1 MRARSRA
8 GEKAHN
14 CNSFDRPRAKSPK
27 TRTFAGLKMNH
38 QKGPLAQD
46 PRHFIIIKGAR
57 QHNLKDVDVAIPRN
71 KFVVITGVSGSGK
84 SSIAFDTLYAEG
96 QRRYVESLSA
106 YARQFLGRLEKPQVD
121 YIKGISPA
129 IAIEQKVISRNPRS
143 TVGTVTEI
151 YDYLKLLYARVGKT
165 YSPVSGKEVKRDT
178 VSDVVDFILGQKGE
192 KQFLILSRLFV
203 PEGREV
209 SKHLEILNQQGFSRI
224 LLNGELQRID
234 ELAKKP
240 KNTAGLFLVVDRIV
254 IDPLTDREETSA
266 RVADSVQ
273 TAFYEGHG
281 ECIVYDADAK
291 KEHAFSNRFEADGM
305 EFEQPDVNFFSFNN
319 PVGACKTCEGF
330 GSIIG
335 IDPNL
340 VIPNKNKSVYENA
353 VACWVGESMSWYKNQ
368 LIKNAHK
375 FDFPV
380 HKPIAQLS
388 KAQYNLLWEGNKHF
402 EGLNDFFK
410 SLEKETYKIQYRVM
424 LARYRGKTICP
435 DCQGTRIRKDTHY
448 VKIAGR
454 HISELMLEPVSE
466 LHAFFKSLKLSEH
479 DAKIAKRL
487 LVEITNRLQY
497 LNDVGLG
504 YLTLNRGAN
513 TLSGGESQRINLA
526 TSLGSTLVGSMYILD
541 EPSIGLHPRD
551 TERLIGVLKLLQQA
565 GNTVIVVEHDEE
577 LMLTADEIIDMG
589 PLAGSLG
596 GEVVFQGDHKQLLA
610 AKKSLTAQYL
620 TGTKRIE
627 APPTRRK
634 WKDYIEVRNAAENN
648 LKNVSVKF
656 PLGVF
661 CAVTGVSGSGKS
673 TLVKKVMVPNLQR
686 VLDGAAAEGDDKIGG
701 SVKKVA
707 QIEFIDQNPIGK
719 SSRSNP
725 VTYIKAYDEIRNLY
739 ADQQLAKQRGY
750 KPSFFSF
757 NVEGGRC
764 EHCQGEG
771 EITVEMQF
779 MADVKLLCEDCGGKR
794 FKAETLD
801 VTFEGKNI
809 SDVLNMTV
817 DDAATFF
824 GKAQGKTGN
833 RILDKLRLLQ
843 DVGLGYV
850 QLGQSSSTLSG
861 GEAQRIKLA
870 SFLGAGQSSVNTL
883 FIFDEPT
890 TGLHFHDI
898 EKLLRSLQML
908 IDKGNSVLVIEHNL
922 EVIKCADWVIDM
934 GPEGGENGGAV
945 VFEGTPDDLAG
956 AKGSYTGK
964 YLRKKLA
971 ESRA

>member
-1 MRARSRA
+1 M
-8 GEKAHN
+8 N
-14 CNSFDRPRAKSPK
+14 NSSPLTK
-27 TRTFAGLKMNH
+27 
-38 QKGPLAQD
+38 D
-46 PRHFIIIKGAR
+46 PRHYIIIKGAR
-57 QHNLKDVDVAIPRN
+57 QHNLKNVDLAIPRN

-178 VSDVVDFILGQKGE
+178 ISDVVDFVLNQKGD
-192 KQFLILSRLFV
+192 KQFLVLSKLFI
-203 PEGREV
+203 PEGREINQ
-209 SKHLEILNQQGFSRI
+209 HLEILNQQGFSRVLFENEI
-224 LLNGELQRID
+224 KKIEELP
-234 ELAKKP
+234 KKI
-240 KNTAGLFLVVDRIV
+240 KSAAHLFLVTDRIV
-254 IDPLTDREETSA
+254 IDSFSDKEEVSS
-266 RVADSVQ
+266 RIADSAQ

-281 ECIVYDADAK
+281 ECIIYDADTK
-291 KEHAFSNRFEADGM
+291 KQTSFTNRFEADGM
-305 EFEQPDVNFFSFNN
+305 EFEQPDVNFFSYNN
-319 PVGACKTCEGF
+319 PIGACKTCEGF
-330 GSIIG
+330 GSVIG

-340 VIPNKNKSVYENA
+340 VIPNKNKSVYDNA
-353 VACWVGESMSWYKNQ
+353 IACWNGETMSYYKNQ
-368 LIKNAHK
+368 LLKNAHK
-375 FDFPV
+375 FNFPV
-380 HKPIAQLS
+380 HKPIAELS
-388 KAQYNLLWEGNKHF
+388 KEQYDLIWKGNEYF
-402 EGLNDFFK
+402 EGLDAFFAF
-410 SLEKETYKIQYRVM
+410 LAKETYKIQYRVM

-435 DCQGTRIRKDTHY
+435 DCNGTRIRKDTQY
-448 VKIAGR
+448 VKVGDKP
-454 HISELMLEPVSE
+454 ISELMLMPVE
-466 LHAFFKSLKLSEH
+466 HLHTFFTRIKLNSQ
-479 DAKIAKRL
+479 DTAIAKRL

-497 LNDVGLG
+497 LCDVGLG

-551 TERLIGVLKLLQQA
+551 TERLISVLKMLQHQ

-577 LMLTADEIIDMG
+577 VMQAADEIIDMG

-596 GEVVFQGDHKQLLA
+596 GELVFQGNHKELMH
-610 AKKSLTAQYL
+610 AKNSLTTQYL
-620 TGTKRIE
+620 TGKKQIDI
-627 APPTRRK
+627 PLSRRR
-634 WKDYIEVRNAAENN
+634 WKDYIEVKNANDNN
-648 LKNVSVKF
+648 LKNISVKI

-673 TLVKKVMVPNLQR
+673 TLIKNVLVPNLQR
-686 VLDGAAAEGDDKIGG
+686 VLDGATLSDDDKISG
-701 SVKKVA
+701 SIKKVS
-707 QIEFIDQNPIGK
+707 QIEFVDQNPIGK

-725 VTYIKAYDEIRNLY
+725 VTYIKAYDEIRNLF
-739 ADQQLAKQRGY
+739 ADQQLAKQKGY

-771 EITVEMQF
+771 QITVEMQF

-794 FKAETLD
+794 FKAETLE
-801 VTFEGKNI
+801 VTFQDKNI

-817 DDAATFF
+817 DDAAAFF
-824 GKAQGKTGN
+824 GKSSDRTCKKIN
-833 RILDKLRLLQ
+833 DKLQLLQ

-870 SFLGAGQSSVNTL
+870 SFLGAGQNSNNTL
-883 FIFDEPT
+883 FVFDEPT

-898 EKLLRSLQML
+898 EKLLKSLQML

-922 EVIKCADWVIDM
+922 DVIKCADWLIDM
-934 GPEGGENGGAV
+934 GPEGGEKGGMV
-945 VFEGTPDDLAG
+945 VFEGIPDDLPG
-956 AKGSYTGK
+956 CKQSYTGK
-964 YLRKKLA
+964 YLKKKLLGQHA
-971 ESRA
+971 

>member
-1 MRARSRA
+1 M
-8 GEKAHN
+8 N
-14 CNSFDRPRAKSPK
+14 NSSPLTK
-27 TRTFAGLKMNH
+27 
-38 QKGPLAQD
+38 D
-46 PRHFIIIKGAR
+46 PRNYIIIKGAR
-57 QHNLKDVDVAIPRN
+57 QHNLKNVDVAIPRN
-71 KFVVITGVSGSGK
+71 KFIVITGVSGSGK
-84 SSIAFDTLYAEG
+84 SSLAFDTLYAEG

-178 VSDVVDFILGQKGE
+178 ISDVVDFVLNQKGE
-192 KQFLILSRLFV
+192 KQFLVLSKLFI
-203 PEGREV
+203 PEGREIHQ
-209 SKHLEILNQQGFSRI
+209 HLEILNQQGFSRV
-224 LLNGELQRID
+224 LVENELKKIE
-234 ELAKKP
+234 ELPKKI
-240 KNTAGLFLVVDRIV
+240 KNSSNLYLVTDRIV
-254 IDPLTDREETSA
+254 IDAFSDKEETSS
-266 RVADSVQ
+266 RVADSAQ

-281 ECIVYDADAK
+281 ECIIYDADTK
-291 KEHAFSNRFEADGM
+291 KQASFTNRFEADGM

-319 PVGACKTCEGF
+319 PIGACKTCEGF
-330 GSIIG
+330 GSVIG

-340 VIPNKNKSVYENA
+340 VIPNKNKSVYDNA
-353 VACWVGESMSWYKNQ
+353 IACWNGESMSYYKNQ

-380 HKPIAQLS
+380 HKPIAELS
-388 KAQYNLLWEGNKHF
+388 KEQYNLLWKGNQYF
-402 EGLNDFFK
+402 EGLDAFFAF
-410 SLEKETYKIQYRVM
+410 LAKETYKIQYRVM
-424 LARYRGKTICP
+424 LARYRGKTLCP
-435 DCQGTRIRKDTHY
+435 DCHGTRIRKDTQY
-448 VKIAGR
+448 VKVGDKP
-454 HISELMLEPVSE
+454 ISELMLMPVE
-466 LHAFFKSLKLSEH
+466 HLYAFFKGIKLNTQ
-479 DAKIAKRL
+479 DTNIAKRL
-487 LVEITNRLQY
+487 LIEITNRLQY
-497 LNDVGLG
+497 LCDVGLG

-551 TERLIGVLKLLQQA
+551 TERLISVLKMLQNQ

-577 LMLTADEIIDMG
+577 VMQAADEIIDMG

-596 GEVVFQGDHKQLLA
+596 GELVFQGNHDELMH
-610 AKKSLTAQYL
+610 AKNSLTTQYL
-620 TGTKRIE
+620 TGKKQIE
-627 APPTRRK
+627 IPSTRRR
-634 WKDYIEVRNAAENN
+634 WKDYIEVKNASDNN
-648 LKNVSVKF
+648 LKNVRVKI

-673 TLVKKVMVPNLQR
+673 TLIKNVLVPNLQR
-686 VLDGAAAEGDDKIGG
+686 ILDGASQAGDDKISGNI
-701 SVKKVA
+701 KKVS
-707 QIEFIDQNPIGK
+707 QIEFVDQNPIGK

-725 VTYIKAYDEIRNLY
+725 VTYIKAYDEIRNLF
-739 ADQQLAKQRGY
+739 ADQQLAKQKGY

-771 EITVEMQF
+771 QITVEMQF

-794 FKAETLD
+794 FKPETLE
-801 VTFEGKNI
+801 VTFQGATI

-824 GKAQGKTGN
+824 SKSPDKTCKKIN
-833 RILDKLRLLQ
+833 DKLQLLQ

-870 SFLGAGQSSVNTL
+870 SFLGAGQNSNNTL

-898 EKLLRSLQML
+898 EKLLKSLQML

-922 EVIKCADWVIDM
+922 DVIKCADWLIDM
-934 GPEGGENGGAV
+934 GPEGGEKGGTV
-945 VFEGTPDDLAG
+945 VFEGTPDDLG
-956 AKGSYTGK
+956 SYKQSYTGK
-964 YLRKKLA
+964 YLKKKLLGQHA
-971 ESRA
+971 

>member
-1 MRARSRA
+1 MSTSALNN
-8 GEKAHN
+8 KN
-14 CNSFDRPRAKSPK
+14 PK
-27 TRTFAGLKMNH
+27 QYIL
-38 QKGPLAQD
+38 
-46 PRHFIIIKGAR
+46 IKGAR
-57 QHNLKDVDVAIPRN
+57 QHNLKNVDVAIPRN

-84 SSIAFDTLYAEG
+84 SSLAFDTLYAEG

-106 YARQFLGRLEKPQVD
+106 YARQFLGKLEKPQVD

-178 VSDVVDFILGQKGE
+178 VSDVVDFAMQGKGE
-192 KQFLILSRLFV
+192 RQLLILATLFV
-203 PEGREV
+203 PEGRNLQQ
-209 SKHLEILNQQGFSRI
+209 HLEILNQQGFTRVMLDEEI
-224 LLNGELQRID
+224 KKIEELP
-234 ELAKKP
+234 KKI
-240 KNTAGLFLVVDRIV
+240 KNSSGIFLVIDRIV
-254 IDPLTDREETSA
+254 IDSFSDREETAA
-266 RVADSVQ
+266 RLADSVQ

-281 ECIVYDADAK
+281 ECIVYDMLENK
-291 KEHAFSNRFEADGM
+291 QHSFSNRFEADGM

-353 VACWVGESMSWYKNQ
+353 IASWVGESMSWYKNQ

-388 KAQYNLLWEGNKHF
+388 KEQYELLWTGNKHF

-435 DCQGTRIRKDTHY
+435 DCKGTRIRKDTHY
-448 VKIAGR
+448 VRIGNK
-454 HISELMLEPVSE
+454 HISELLLLPVEKLLS
-466 LHAFFKSLKLSEH
+466 FFKGLKFGEH
-479 DAKIAKRL
+479 DQKIAKRL
-487 LVEITNRLQY
+487 LTEIINRLQY
-497 LNDVGLG
+497 LCDVGLG

-551 TERLIGVLKLLQQA
+551 TERLIGVLKMLQQQ
-565 GNTVIVVEHDEE
+565 GNTVLVVEHDEE
-577 LMLTADEIIDMG
+577 VMEAADEIIDMG
-589 PLAGSLG
+589 PHAGSLG
-596 GEVVFQGDHKQLLA
+596 GEVVFQGDHDALMH
-610 AKKSLTAQYL
+610 AKKSLTAEYL
-620 TGTKRIE
+620 TGKRQITI
-627 APPTRRK
+627 PHTRRK
-634 WKDYIEVRNAAENN
+634 WKDFIEVKHASENN
-648 LKNVSVKF
+648 LKDVSVKI
-656 PLGVF
+656 PLGIF
-661 CAVTGVSGSGKS
+661 CAITGVSGSGKS
-673 TLVKKVMVPNLQR
+673 TLVKKVLAPTLQR
-686 VLDGAAAEGDDKIGG
+686 ILDGAASSEDGKVTGA
-701 SVKKVA
+701 VKKIS
-707 QIEFIDQNPIGK
+707 QIEFVDQNPIGK

-725 VTYIKAYDEIRNLY
+725 VTYIKAYDEIRNLF
-739 ADQQLAKQRGY
+739 ADQQLAKQKGF
-750 KPSFFSF
+750 KPSTFSF

-764 EHCQGEG
+764 EQCQGEG
-771 EITVEMQF
+771 EITLEMQF
-779 MADVKLLCEDCGGKR
+779 MADVKLLCDSCNGKR
-794 FKAETLD
+794 FKNETLE
-801 VTFEGKNI
+801 VEFQHKNI

-817 DDAATFF
+817 DDAADFF
-824 GKAQGKTGN
+824 ARTGN
-833 RILDKLRLLQ
+833 KTTAKIIEKLKLLQ

-870 SFLGAGQSSVNTL
+870 SFLGAGNTSNNTL

-890 TGLHFHDI
+890 TGLHVNDI
-898 EKLLRSLQML
+898 EKLLRALHML
-908 IDKGNSVLVIEHNL
+908 IEKGNSILVIEHNL
-922 EVIKCADWVIDM
+922 DVIKCADWIIDL
-934 GPEGGENGGAV
+934 GPEGGEKGGHI
-945 VFEGTPDDLAG
+945 VFEGTPDDLV
-956 AKGSYTGK
+956 KNKESYTAK
-964 YLRKKLA
+964 YLKRKLKS
-971 ESRA
+971 EKV